1 VAEELILYLL
11 QTAHIIYSIKLQKTL
26 GSTKYRI
33 SKATLCVALLLAVL
47 SACAPTRIIAPD
59 NRPTTSVAPPKGKLF
74 IVGGNAKQLDSRF
87 IELAGG
93 KNARLVVIPTASRS
107 FEISNS
113 TRVAKLVDYYKQL
126 GVCEVTILHTR
137 DKQVADTEEFVKPLK
152 KATAVWIGGGRQW
165 RLTDSYLNTRTHRE
179 LFALLDRG
187 GVIGGSSAGASI
199 QASYMVRGATQGN
212 HIMMAPGHEEG
223 FAFLRGVA
231 IDQHLLA
238 RKRLRGLVEVL
249 KVHPELLGIG
259 IDEGT
264 AILVEGD
271 QFQVIGKSKVMVYN
285 AKQPGW
291 PEKTPY
297 TTLTK
302 GNYYNMKTRQ
312 VLP

>member
-1 VAEELILYLL
+1 VPRICTELRMKR
-11 QTAHIIYSIKLQKTL
+11 TPD
-26 GSTKYRI
+26 STIWRV
-33 SKATLCVALLLAVL
+33 SKAVICLALLLGII
-47 SACAPTRIIAPD
+47 SACSPTRIITLD
-59 NRPTTSVAPPKGKLF
+59 NRPTTCVGPLKGKLF

-87 IELAGG
+87 VKLAGG
-93 KNARLVVIPTASRS
+93 KDARLVVIPTASRS
-107 FEISNS
+107 FEISNT
-113 TRVAKLVDYYKQL
+113 TRVAELVNYYKQL
-126 GVCEVTILHTR
+126 GASEVTIMHTR
-137 DKQVADTEEFVKPLK
+137 NRREADTEEFVKPLK
-152 KATAVWIGGGRQW
+152 TATAVWISGGRQW
-165 RLTDSYLNTRTHRE
+165 RLADSYLNTRTHRE

-238 RKRLRGLVEVL
+238 RKRLKDLVEVL

-271 QFQVIGKSKVMVYN
+271 QFQVIGKSKVMIYN
-285 AKQPGW
+285 AQQPGW
-291 PEKTPY
+291 PGKTPY

-302 GNYYNMKTRQ
+302 GNHYNMRTRQ